1 LLGVYHSHPDHPAI
15 ASEHDRKVA
24 MPWGSYIIVS
34 VQDGKAERTR
44 LGQLNEE
51 RQFEEESIEINNIKQ
66 EANS

>member
-1 LLGVYHSHPDHPAI
+1 
-15 ASEHDRKVA
+15 
-24 MPWGSYIIVS
+24 MPWVSYIIVS